1 MGRCVEKSAALSF
14 QHAMELIQPG
24 VRARNAVTLMLLGR
38 CWHGAASCPL
48 NPGQS
53 LLLLILVKPSWIRST
68 HTLSMQGNWL
78 KGLLLLL
85 AYVFISAGFWL
96 HKDADLDQE
105 SRAAM

>member
-1 MGRCVEKSAALSF
+1 LFVQAATYFLS
-14 QHAMELIQPG
+14 I
-24 VRARNAVTLMLLGR
+24 LL
-38 CWHGAASCPL
+38 ASFTVMD
-48 NPGQS
+48 G
-53 LLLLILVKPSWIRST
+53 K
-68 HTLSMQGNWL
+68 GNWL